1 VSDEAVPPIGTG
13 SATGGGDG
21 LGRLGSMELRDRLAN
36 VGWIGA
42 ALVAWAAVALIV
54 TSRDPRL
61 DPSAGLLGAGAI
73 GLAVGLSTIPLFWL
87 AAFARNQRV
96 AYRGSWIRAVR
107 RGGWV
112 ALVAA
117 VFVALRVQG
126 SFQLPVAAFV
136 VVMVLI
142 AEATLSAER

>member
-1 VSDEAVPPIGTG
+1 MTDAPGAI
-13 SATGGGDG
+13 A
-21 LGRLGSMELRDRLAN
+21 RLGSMELRDRLTN
-36 VGWIGA
+36 VGWIVA
-42 ALVAWAAVALIV
+42 AVVAWVVVGLIV
-54 TSRDPRL
+54 TTRDPRL
-61 DPSAGLLGAGAI
+61 DAQAGLLGAGAI
-73 GLAVGLSTIPLFWL
+73 GLALGLTTIPLFWL

-112 ALVAA
+112 AVVAA

-126 SFQLPVAAFV
+126 AFQLAIAAFV
-136 VVMVLI
+136 IVMVLI

>member
-1 VSDEAVPPIGTG
+1 MTDAPGAI
-13 SATGGGDG
+13 A
-21 LGRLGSMELRDRLAN
+21 RLGSMELRDRLTN

-42 ALVAWAAVALIV
+42 AVVAWVVVALIV

-61 DPSAGLLGAGAI
+61 DSQAGLLGAGAI
-73 GLAVGLSTIPLFWL
+73 GLALGFTTIPLFWL

-112 ALVAA
+112 AVVAA

-126 SFQLPVAAFV
+126 AFQLAIAAFV
-136 VVMVLI
+136 IVMVLI

>member
-1 VSDEAVPPIGTG
+1 MTDAPDAI
-13 SATGGGDG
+13 A
-21 LGRLGSMELRDRLAN
+21 RLGSMELRDRLTN

-42 ALVAWAAVALIV
+42 AVVAWVVVALIV
-54 TSRDPRL
+54 TTRDPRL
-61 DPSAGLLGAGAI
+61 DPQAGLLGAGAI
-73 GLAVGLSTIPLFWL
+73 GLALGLTTIPLFWL

-112 ALVAA
+112 AVVAA

-126 SFQLPVAAFV
+126 AFQLAIAAFV
-136 VVMVLI
+136 IVMVLI
-142 AEATLSAER
+142 ADATLSAER